1 MAFSATSR
9 ISTTERLSSPLLP
22 AVSSRRVRF
31 FLVFKPKEGAQVL
44 ALSLGFLTP
53 SLNRAQ
59 CRTASALAD
68 TCAGDLRTLTGE
80 GMPKYKDPYEKGRL
94 IIQFKVNF
102 PKPGFATPE
111 QLAQLEKLLPP
122 RQPLPMQ
129 SPEAEERVLE
139 DFDIE
144 RLQREQQ
151 VCCCVAFFEH
161 VSSFSFFLFHTLSLN

>member
-1 MAFSATSR
+1 
-9 ISTTERLSSPLLP
+9 
-22 AVSSRRVRF
+22 
-31 FLVFKPKEGAQVL
+31 
-44 ALSLGFLTP
+44 
-53 SLNRAQ
+53 
-59 CRTASALAD
+59 
-68 TCAGDLRTLTGE
+68 
-80 GMPKYKDPYEKGRL
+80 MPKYKDPYEKGRL

-161 VSSFSFFLFHTLSLN
+161 VSSFSFSFFTRCRSTYTNLTPLASDANLTPLAVSQPRSGV